1 MLTSL
6 RGRNIVLM
14 ASMLLLSQLLTT
26 LLISLLV
33 IRPQAARVAGI
44 VASNVRMVG
53 ATLDALPPGERERFV
68 ARINASGSFRVQP
81 GYGDPPGSDGQPSL
95 IETTVLRTLAA
106 DLAQSKDMVWR
117 GGGNKPLWVRLRL
130 GNQGYYWISVAPSP
144 GWTPNG
150 ALFGS
155 VALALVISLA
165 AGLVLQRRI
174 NRPLARLASA
184 VDTMPDNRQVRD
196 LSGDGPAEIAAV
208 AASLDAMANR
218 LAAQDANRTLMLAGI
233 SHDLKTPLAKIR
245 LALEV
250 DPPND
255 RDTIDL
261 LHRQLD
267 RMAAMLDQFLDFG
280 RGVDAEPLKSVAA
293 IGVVESAISAVGIV
307 AEVVSS
313 IAASTKVA
321 VRPRALERALV
332 NLLRNAALHG
342 APPITVTIKEHDGD
356 VSIAVA
362 DCGPGIPSEMHA
374 SIADPFVRVESSRP
388 SDGSAGLGL
397 AIVDRF
403 ARDHR
408 GAFSVAN
415 LPNGGF
421 VATLDMPIGL

>member
-1 MLTSL
+1 
-6 RGRNIVLM
+6 M

-26 LLISLLV
+26 VLISLLV

-53 ATLDALPPGERERFV
+53 ATLDALPPDERERFV
-68 ARINASGSFRVQP
+68 RRINMSGSFRLQP

-130 GNQGYYWISVAPSP
+130 GSQGYYWISVAPSP

-150 ALFGS
+150 ALLGS

-165 AGLVLQRRI
+165 AGLALQRRI
-174 NRPLARLASA
+174 NRPLAKLAAA
-184 VDTMPDNRQVRD
+184 VDAMPDPRQVRD
-196 LSGDGPAEIAAV
+196 LSSDGPAEIAQV
-208 AASLDAMANR
+208 AASFDAMANR

-245 LALEV
+245 LALEL

-255 RDTIDL
+255 RGTIDL
-261 LHRQLD
+261 LNRQLD

-280 RGVDAEPLKSVAA
+280 RGVDAEPIKSVEV
-293 IGVVESAISAVGIV
+293 IDIVEAAISAAG
-307 AEVVSS
+307 
-313 IAASTKVA
+313 STAKVISWGATSPKVA

-342 APPITVTIKEHDGD
+342 APPVRVAIDEHDCT
-356 VSIAVA
+356 VSVAVY
-362 DCGPGIPSEMHA
+362 DGGPGIPPDMLA
-374 SIADPFVRVESSRP
+374 TITDPFVRAEPSRP
-388 SDGSAGLGL
+388 SDGSSGLGL

-403 ARDHR
+403 ARDHA
-408 GAFSVAN
+408 GAFSVAS
-415 LPNGGF
+415 LPDSGF
-421 VATLDMPIGL
+421 VAKLELPAAR